1 MLLCQMVSPLPLKGT
16 VKPAG
21 GNHDPESASHRLH
34 KAIQGLGTDENAII
48 EVLAGHINYER
59 QEIKKMY
66 KTMFGQDLVDDIK
79 GDLSGLF
86 EKLCLYLLMPSR
98 MFDAYC
104 LRQAMEGL
112 GTDEGRLIEILCS
125 KTNGEIQSI
134 KEEYQKFYNRSLEDD
149 VRSDTSGHFQHI
161 LISLLQANRSE
172 EQEIDDAKVHK
183 DAKDLYE
190 AGENRIGT
198 QTSVFNSILA
208 SRSPPHLKAVFEHY
222 RKLSQMDIEG
232 AINDETSGNLCKAFL
247 AVVKYI
253 KDPMDYYAECINK
266 CIKGLGTNDERLMQ
280 LIVSRC
286 EIDLK
291 DIGEAYLKKY
301 GESLPLAIKGDTSG
315 DYGKL
320 LVKLATPTE

>member
-1 MLLCQMVSPLPLKGT
+1 MALVYFEGT

-59 QEIKKMY
+59 QEIKKIY
-66 KTMFGQDLVDDIK
+66 KTMFGQDLVEDIK

-104 LRQAMEGL
+104 LRQAIEGL

-149 VRSDTSGHFQHI
+149 VRKDTSGHFQHI

-172 EQEIDDAKVHK
+172 EQEMDDAKVQK

-190 AGENRIGT
+190 AGENKIGT
-198 QTSVFNSILA
+198 NTSVFNAILA
-208 SRSPPHLKAVFEHY
+208 SRSPPHLKAVFEQY
-222 RKLSQMDIEG
+222 KNISQMDIEG
-232 AINDETSGNLCKAFL
+232 AIKDETSGNLCKAFL
-247 AVVKYI
+247 AVVRYI

-266 CIKGLGTNDERLMQ
+266 CIKGIGTNDERLMQ